1 MMKKI
6 TSIEINQGDM
16 SAAAQSRS
24 FTVIGEPDS
33 YFSIEVKTSGNKYY
47 NFSTGVFGSG
57 GVYTPNHRLS
67 NVRIRG
73 NSYTFSINFPAD
85 ADGETYTILLYAEP
99 HFETEFSENVLGS
112 YFQSGN
118 LIYDDYNKYL
128 CSFDIKQI
136 ADTTVDIKAVPRT
149 TSNYTTASTDAF
161 FRLTQSPVSTDSQ
174 SVDFSFVVENR
185 DDDSRAF
192 GLQLLKN
199 TVTDSDFFIKTTGTI
214 DHAGKDA
221 SATFAKYNVES
232 IDNLGVGMTID
243 SAVTSGGSIRA
254 VVAFGNPAPVIM
266 SAEKYPQTDVDFPGT
281 PFIEITPA
289 IAFADDDVLT
299 FFASGSNNIRNASG
313 MDVSFENLKIEVH
326 TPSTTTVRGAIS
338 SSTTVTVNGTY
349 GIGKVAVGEGVSGI
363 ASTYIEGFGV
373 NNTSDNPIT
382 GVSVSSSAGSITTTV
397 AQTLADKTKLTIVNQ
412 AKAYTISGRVNIN
425 KFPASNTQIN
435 LNLDNL
441 LLVGSAS

>member
-1 MMKKI
+1 
-6 TSIEINQGDM
+6 M

-24 FTVIGEPDS
+24 FTIIGEPDS
-33 YFSIEVKTSGNKYY
+33 YFSIEVRTGANKYY
-47 NFSTGVFGSG
+47 NFSTGTFGSAD
-57 GVYTPNHRLS
+57 VYTSNHRLS
-67 NVRIRG
+67 NVRIVG
-73 NSYTFSINFPAD
+73 FSYKGSINIPAD
-85 ADGETYTILLYAEP
+85 SDGATYSFFVYAEP
-99 HFETEFSENVLGS
+99 HFETEFEESVVGS
-112 YFQSGN
+112 YFSSGV
-118 LIYDDYNKYL
+118 LVDDSYNRFFYRV
-128 CSFDIKQI
+128 DINQI

-199 TVTDSDFFIKTTGTI
+199 TVTDSDFYIKTTGTI

-221 SATFAKYNVES
+221 SATFTKYNIES

-254 VVAFGNPAPVIM
+254 VAGTPVIM

-338 SSTTVTVNGTY
+338 NSTTVTVNGTY

-382 GVSVSSSAGSITTTV
+382 GVSASSSAGSITTTV
-397 AQTLADKTKLTIVNQ
+397 AQTLADNTKLTIVNQ

-441 LLVGSAS
+441 LLVGTAS

>member
-1 MMKKI
+1 MKKI
-6 TSIEINQGDM
+6 TSIQINQSDM

-24 FTVIGEPDS
+24 FTIIGEPDS

-47 NFSTGVFGSG
+47 NFSTGVFGSA
-57 GVYTPNHRLS
+57 GVYSSNHRLS
-67 NVRIRG
+67 NVRIVG
-73 NSYTFSINFPAD
+73 SSYKGSINIPAD
-85 ADGETYTILLYAEP
+85 SDGETYSFFVYAEP
-99 HFETEFSENVLGS
+99 HFETEFEEGVVGS
-112 YFQSGN
+112 YFSSGV
-118 LIYDDYNKYL
+118 LVDDSYNRFLYRV
-128 CSFDIKQI
+128 DIKQI
-136 ADTTVDIKAVPRT
+136 ADTTVTIKPVPRVLT
-149 TSNYTTASTDAF
+149 VYTSTSTDASVTA
-161 FRLTQSPVSTDSQ
+161 TQSPVSTDSQ

-185 DDDSRAF
+185 DDDARAF

-199 TVTDSDFFIKTTGTI
+199 TVTDSDFYIKTTGTI

-221 SATFAKYNVES
+221 SATFTKYNVES

-254 VVAFGNPAPVIM
+254 VAGTPVIM
-266 SAEKYPQTDVDFPGT
+266 AAEKYPQTDVDFPGT

-289 IAFADDDVLT
+289 IAFADNDVLT
-299 FFASGSNNIRNASG
+299 FFASGSDNIRNASG

-349 GIGKVAVGEGVSGI
+349 GIGKVAVGEGESGI

-382 GVSVSSSAGSITTTV
+382 GVSASSSAGSITTTV

>member
-6 TSIEINQGDM
+6 TSIQINQSDM

-24 FTVIGEPDS
+24 FTIIGEPDS

-47 NFSTGVFGSG
+47 NFSTGVFGSA
-57 GVYTPNHRLS
+57 GVYTSNHRLS
-67 NVRIRG
+67 NIRIVG
-73 NSYTFSINFPAD
+73 SSYKGSINIPAD
-85 ADGETYTILLYAEP
+85 SDGETYSFFVYAEP
-99 HFETEFSENVLGS
+99 HFETEFEEGVVGS
-112 YFQSGN
+112 YFSSGV
-118 LIYDDYNKYL
+118 LVDDSYNRFLYRV
-128 CSFDIKQI
+128 DIKQI
-136 ADTTVDIKAVPRT
+136 ADTTVTIKPVPRVLT
-149 TSNYTTASTDAF
+149 VYTSTSTDASVTA
-161 FRLTQSPVSTDSQ
+161 TQSPVSTDSQ

-254 VVAFGNPAPVIM
+254 VAGTPVIM

-289 IAFADDDVLT
+289 IAFADNDVLA
-299 FFASGSNNIRNASG
+299 FFASGSDNIRNASG

-349 GIGKVAVGEGVSGI
+349 GIGKVAVGEGESGI

-382 GVSVSSSAGSITTTV
+382 GVSASSSAGSITTTV

>member
-1 MMKKI
+1 MKKI
-6 TSIEINQGDM
+6 TSIQINQSDM

-24 FTVIGEPDS
+24 FTIIGEPDS

-47 NFSTGVFGSG
+47 NFSTGVFGSA
-57 GVYTPNHRLS
+57 GVYTSNHRLS
-67 NVRIRG
+67 NVRIVG
-73 NSYTFSINFPAD
+73 SSYKGSINIPAD
-85 ADGETYTILLYAEP
+85 SDGETYSFFVYAEP
-99 HFETEFSENVLGS
+99 HFETEFEEGVVGS
-112 YFQSGN
+112 YFSSGV
-118 LIYDDYNKYL
+118 LVDDSYNRFLYRV
-128 CSFDIKQI
+128 DIKQI
-136 ADTTVDIKAVPRT
+136 ADTTVTIKPVPRVLT
-149 TSNYTTASTDAF
+149 VYTSTSTDASVTA
-161 FRLTQSPVSTDSQ
+161 TQSPVSTDSQ

-185 DDDSRAF
+185 DDDARAF

-199 TVTDSDFFIKTTGTI
+199 TVTDSDFYIKTTGTI

-221 SATFAKYNVES
+221 SATFTKYNVES

-254 VVAFGNPAPVIM
+254 VAGTPVIM

-289 IAFADDDVLT
+289 IAFADNDVLT
-299 FFASGSNNIRNASG
+299 FFASGSDNIRNASG

-349 GIGKVAVGEGVSGI
+349 GIGKVAVGEGESGI

-382 GVSVSSSAGSITTTV
+382 GVSASSSAGSITTTV

>member
-6 TSIEINQGDM
+6 TSIQINQSDM

-24 FTVIGEPDS
+24 FTIIGEPDS

-47 NFSTGVFGSG
+47 NFSTGVFGSA
-57 GVYTPNHRLS
+57 GVYTSNHRLS
-67 NVRIRG
+67 NIRIVG
-73 NSYTFSINFPAD
+73 SSYKGSINIPAD
-85 ADGETYTILLYAEP
+85 SDGETYSFFVYAEP
-99 HFETEFSENVLGS
+99 HFETEFEEGVVGS
-112 YFQSGN
+112 YFSSGV
-118 LIYDDYNKYL
+118 LVDDSYNRFLYRV
-128 CSFDIKQI
+128 DIKQI
-136 ADTTVDIKAVPRT
+136 ADTTVTIKPVPRVLT
-149 TSNYTTASTDAF
+149 VYTSTSTDASVTA
-161 FRLTQSPVSTDSQ
+161 TQSPVSTDSQ

-254 VVAFGNPAPVIM
+254 VAGTPVIM

-289 IAFADDDVLT
+289 IAFADNDVLT
-299 FFASGSNNIRNASG
+299 FFASGSDNIRNASG

-349 GIGKVAVGEGVSGI
+349 GIGKVAVGEGESGI

-382 GVSVSSSAGSITTTV
+382 GVSASSSAGSITTTV

>member
-1 MMKKI
+1 
-6 TSIEINQGDM
+6 M

-24 FTVIGEPDS
+24 FTIIGEPDS

-47 NFSTGVFGSG
+47 NFSTGVFGSA
-57 GVYTPNHRLS
+57 GVYTSNHRLS
-67 NVRIRG
+67 NIRIVG
-73 NSYTFSINFPAD
+73 SSYKGSINIPAD
-85 ADGETYTILLYAEP
+85 SDGETYSFFVYAEP
-99 HFETEFSENVLGS
+99 HFETEFEEGVVGS
-112 YFQSGN
+112 YFSSGV
-118 LIYDDYNKYL
+118 LVDDSYNRFLYRV
-128 CSFDIKQI
+128 DIKQI
-136 ADTTVDIKAVPRT
+136 ADTTVTIKPVPRVLT
-149 TSNYTTASTDAF
+149 VYTSTSTDASVTA
-161 FRLTQSPVSTDSQ
+161 TQSPVSTDSQ

-254 VVAFGNPAPVIM
+254 VAGTPVIM

-289 IAFADDDVLT
+289 IAFADNDVLT
-299 FFASGSNNIRNASG
+299 FFASGSDNIRNASG

-349 GIGKVAVGEGVSGI
+349 GIGKVAVGEGESGI

-382 GVSVSSSAGSITTTV
+382 GVSASSSAGSITTTV

>member
-1 MMKKI
+1 
-6 TSIEINQGDM
+6 M
-16 SAAAQSRS
+16 SATAQSRS

-47 NFSTGVFGSG
+47 NFSTGVFGSA
-57 GVYTPNHRLS
+57 GVYSFNHRLS

-136 ADTTVDIKAVPRT
+136 ADTTVTITPVPRT
-149 TSNYTTASTDAF
+149 SSQYTDASTSATVTA
-161 FRLTQSPVSTDSQ
+161 TQSPVSTDLQ

-185 DDDSRAF
+185 DDDSRGF

-199 TVTDSDFFIKTTGTI
+199 TVTDSDFYIKTTGTI

-221 SATFAKYNVES
+221 SATFTKYNMES

-243 SAVTSGGSIRA
+243 SALTSGGATRT
-254 VVAFGNPAPVIM
+254 VVAFGNPAPVVM
-266 SAEKYPQTDVDFPGT
+266 SAEKYPQTDVDFPGV

-289 IAFADDDVLT
+289 IAFADNDVLT
-299 FFASGSNNIRNASG
+299 FFASGSDNIRNASG

-349 GIGKVAVGEGVSGI
+349 GIGKIAVGEGESGI

-382 GVSVSSSAGSITTTV
+382 GVSASSSAGSITTTV
-397 AQTLADKTKLTIVNQ
+397 AQTLADKTKLTIINQ

-425 KFPASNTQIN
+425 KFPASNTTIG

-441 LLVGSAS
+441 LLVGTAS

>member
-1 MMKKI
+1 MIKKI

-47 NFSTGVFGSG
+47 NFSTGVFGSA
-57 GVYTPNHRLS
+57 GVYSSNHRLS

-136 ADTTVDIKAVPRT
+136 ADTTVTITPVPRVPT
-149 TSNYTTASTDAF
+149 VYTSASTDATVTA
-161 FRLTQSPVSTDSQ
+161 TQSPVSTDSQ

-199 TVTDSDFFIKTTGTI
+199 TVTDSDFYIKTTGTI
-214 DHAGKDA
+214 DHAGRDA
-221 SATFAKYNVES
+221 SATFTKYNIES

-254 VVAFGNPAPVIM
+254 VAGTPVIM
-266 SAEKYPQTDVDFPGT
+266 TAEKYPQTDVDFPGV

-289 IAFADDDVLT
+289 IAFADNDVLT
-299 FFASGSNNIRNASG
+299 FFASGSDNIRNASG

-349 GIGKVAVGEGVSGI
+349 GIGKIATGEGESGI

-382 GVSVSSSAGSITTTV
+382 GVSASSSAGSITTTV

-412 AKAYTISGRVNIN
+412 AKAYTISGRLNIN
-425 KFPASNTQIN
+425 KFPASNTTIG

-441 LLVGSAS
+441 LLVGTAS